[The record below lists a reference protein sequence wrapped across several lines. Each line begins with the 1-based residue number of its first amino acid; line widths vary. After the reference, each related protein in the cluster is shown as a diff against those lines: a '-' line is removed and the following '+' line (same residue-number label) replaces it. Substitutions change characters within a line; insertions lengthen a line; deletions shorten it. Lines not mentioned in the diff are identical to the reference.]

1 MDLLTK
7 VIAETI
13 SKKCNDGSFGVSL
26 INIPFVNYADLVSNI
41 NLSKKAEI
49 FFLGFYE
56 KEIESMELVER
67 DIKARD
73 IINTR
78 SIYNAVACDMA
89 LGCSSNSVLHLLAI
103 ANEAGVDLN
112 MDIFNEISAKV
123 PNLCHLAPAG
133 STHISDLNRAGGIP
147 AVQAELAKKGLLDL
161 DAILYPKTEEDRWE
175 NIGKEFAANLSTYW
189 KLFSGFDGTTVSEC
203 DTRIRTFLNSRY
215 EDDRE
220 DNAITLRTTGTDET
234 AYYVLRTH
242 NEDVRKVTGGTAEKL
257 EDSVWL
263 IRAEQSEVRITLG
276 ASDQRYYY
284 EKGAKNE

>member
-1 MDLLTK
+1 MK
-7 VIAETI
+7 VK
-13 SKKCNDGSFGVSL
+13 SV
-26 INIPFVNYADLVSNI
+26 
-41 NLSKKAEI
+41 
-49 FFLGFYE
+49 
-56 KEIESMELVER
+56 ES
-67 DIKARD
+67 
-73 IINTR
+73 
-78 SIYNAVACDMA
+78 A
-89 LGCSSNSVLHLLAI
+89 LGYTSV
-103 ANEAGVDLN
+103 
-112 MDIFNEISAKV
+112 
-123 PNLCHLAPAG
+123 
-133 STHISDLNRAGGIP
+133 
-147 AVQAELAKKGLLDL
+147 LLDL

-257 EDSVWL
+257 EDSAWL

>member
-1 MDLLTK
+1 MEKALQQPVLEQIRTVVKAKDTEGDIVRYQNDQVTSQK
-7 VIAETI
+7 VISEEEEQFTYR
-13 SKKCNDGSFGVSL
+13 SWMKVKSV
-26 INIPFVNYADLVSNI
+26 
-41 NLSKKAEI
+41 
-49 FFLGFYE
+49 
-56 KEIESMELVER
+56 ES
-67 DIKARD
+67 
-73 IINTR
+73 
-78 SIYNAVACDMA
+78 A
-89 LGCSSNSVLHLLAI
+89 LGYTSV
-103 ANEAGVDLN
+103 
-112 MDIFNEISAKV
+112 
-123 PNLCHLAPAG
+123 
-133 STHISDLNRAGGIP
+133 
-147 AVQAELAKKGLLDL
+147 LLDL

-257 EDSVWL
+257 EDSAWL

-284 EKGAKNE
+284 EKGRKTNESLHCCGRMLPFRRRRCFKLGTQPDPAVSGNGICDSCNCGKSFPAGKICL